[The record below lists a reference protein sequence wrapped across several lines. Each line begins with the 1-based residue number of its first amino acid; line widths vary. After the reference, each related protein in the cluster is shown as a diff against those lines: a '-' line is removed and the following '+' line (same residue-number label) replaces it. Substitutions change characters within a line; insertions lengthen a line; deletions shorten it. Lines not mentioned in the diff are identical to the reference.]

1 MEKRQWP
8 ATAAFGLVLLVL
20 LSACADPASTPT
32 TAAEAIVDGRPGC
45 ADVVAVVVSAE
56 AAGTYRFDVTLRSA
70 DTGWDKYADRWEVR
84 DESGQVLGERVLAHP
99 HVDEQPFT
107 RSQSGIEIP
116 AGVKKVT
123 VIARDSVVGFCGVSY
138 EVDVP

>member
-1 MEKRQWP
+1 MEKRQWQV
-8 ATAAFGLVLLVL
+8 TVAFALALLVL
-20 LSACADPASTPT
+20 LSACADSASAPT
-32 TAAEAIVDGRPGC
+32 TATEVTVGDGPGC
-45 ADVVAVVVSAE
+45 ADVVKVVVSAE
-56 AAGTYRFDVTLRSA
+56 TAGTYRFDVTVRSA

-84 DESGQVLGERVLAHP
+84 DESGKVLGERVLAHP

-116 AGVKKVT
+116 AGLKTVT
-123 VIARDSVVGFCGVSY
+123 VIAGDSVTGFCGASY